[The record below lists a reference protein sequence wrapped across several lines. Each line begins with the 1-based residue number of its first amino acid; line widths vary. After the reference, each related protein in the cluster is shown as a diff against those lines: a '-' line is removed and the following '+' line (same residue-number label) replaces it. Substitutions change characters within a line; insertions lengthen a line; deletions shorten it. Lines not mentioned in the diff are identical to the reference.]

1 MTQLTNDPHWPRAS
15 AWLKTA
21 DATSNYD
28 LGLFGIPAHLTSIS
42 KTNAHLTP
50 TAIRDALQRYSTF
63 NWSTNKDVSELSF
76 ADFGDVEE
84 PDALLNNGDL
94 DFSGEQRTA
103 KLSNEV
109 AARSKLAI
117 GLGGDNS
124 VTYAMAKGVFADNI
138 ATAGLITFD
147 AHHDLRDGVSNGS
160 PVRRLVDETG
170 LDGKRIVQIG
180 IADFS
185 NSAAYA
191 KRAKDF
197 GIHVIPRTALRSRS
211 IQDVVAEALSV
222 AGAAGGPIHVDFDV
236 DVCDRAA
243 VPGCPAAAPGGISAD
258 EFRAFCFEI
267 GQAAAR
273 ARIANE
279 SNPASGT
286 AQVQSVDF
294 TEIDASAD
302 SADGRTVRLA
312 ALGILELAAGFML

>member
-1 MTQLTNDPHWPRAS
+1 MNSNQVSNLPNDPLWPRAS
-15 AWLKTA
+15 AWLKPA
-21 DATSNYD
+21 DANSNYD

-50 TAIRDALQRYSTF
+50 AAIREALQRYSTF
-63 NWSTNKDVSELSF
+63 NWSTNKDVAELSL
-76 ADFGDVEE
+76 ADFGDVAE
-84 PDALLNNGDL
+84 PD
-94 DFSGEQRTA
+94 STEGEARTA
-103 KLSNEV
+103 ALAHEV
-109 AARSKLAI
+109 SSRSKLAI

-124 VTYAMAKGVFADNI
+124 VTYAMAKGVFTNSAGTGIVEN
-138 ATAGLITFD
+138 AGLITFD
-147 AHHDLRDGVSNGS
+147 AHHDLREGVSNGS
-160 PVRRLVDETG
+160 PVRRLVEEAG
-170 LDGKRIVQIG
+170 LNGKRIVQIG

-191 KRAKDF
+191 QRSKDF

-211 IQDVVAEALSV
+211 VQDVVAEALQV

-267 GQAAAR
+267 GQAAGR
-273 ARIANE
+273 ANQNSSA
-279 SNPASGT
+279 P
-286 AQVQSVDF
+286 QVRSVDF